1 MTLQSYWQM
10 VLEAVSVADCMV
22 LSSGELSYK
31 TNCISLVLMDIKL
44 EYGDLLSQHMTQQEV
59 QCFKVAKETM
69 VEVKADLDASYY
81 NRAQASEV
89 LSRLGNSSIDM
100 KIIVMRR

>member
-22 LSSGELSYK
+22 LSSGELSSFWW
-31 TNCISLVLMDIKL
+31 IIKL
-44 EYGDLLSQHMTQQEV
+44 EYGDLLSQHMTQKEV
-59 QCFKVAKETM
+59 QCFKVAKYTM

>member
-1 MTLQSYWQM
+1 
-10 VLEAVSVADCMV
+10 
-22 LSSGELSYK
+22 
-31 TNCISLVLMDIKL
+31 
-44 EYGDLLSQHMTQQEV
+44 MTQKEV
-59 QCFKVAKETM
+59 QCFKVAKYTM